1 MKLNTV
7 IPYLKKIKKIL
18 RLKRLEKYMNP
29 MTHPLSSADISMF
42 SPEIKK
48 SRNTDIDSILVHNT
62 IPNSFNLS
70 WDFKDCFDKHGYNL
84 DDISKNGYSR
94 PSENQG
100 ILKQIL
106 WRHNFFLWR
115 HQQNFITWQ
124 NYIVDVAMWR
134 KSGNSTISMNEV
146 IITSIL

>member
-1 MKLNTV
+1 
-7 IPYLKKIKKIL
+7 
-18 RLKRLEKYMNP
+18 MNP

-106 WRHNFFLWR
+106 WRHNFFVLGAGTKHGHEILYHGGKR
-115 HQQNFITWQ
+115 FKTRSQKVFGANFYVYISYKGISYKSFRIATLSIYYTGQQLF
-124 NYIVDVAMWR
+124 R
-134 KSGNSTISMNEV
+134 R
-146 IITSIL
+146 